1 MRSLHGRKYCPL
13 TLLRRTLLSY
23 IATRAFPGLGLN
35 MRCILSLIAACA
47 VALSVAGCST
57 GAQQEATHLK
67 SVAGEYKAESDA
79 CNQKIADNPEY
90 SPLKSKTVVD
100 GAQQFTLQMLN
111 DKTSPNKRDI
121 SLLNRLYGDYQ
132 ECRKFFMESVSQTLP
147 LSVNAFVE
155 LSSDTDKLWVQAT
168 AGRLTWSQF
177 NQGRKDLVTRKQE
190 ELNQAT
196 AQVNSQLQQANQA
209 ELAQRRQAVSA
220 GLQSIGNAYAN
231 MPVQSSPP
239 PPPPTPTIQCNT
251 LATGRGNSTTTC
263 Q

>member
-1 MRSLHGRKYCPL
+1 
-13 TLLRRTLLSY
+13 
-23 IATRAFPGLGLN
+23 
-35 MRCILSLIAACA
+35 MRCMSSPIAACA
-47 VALSVAGCST
+47 IALSVAGCST
-57 GAQQEATHLK
+57 GAQLETTRLK
-67 SVAGEYKAESDA
+67 SVVAEYKAEGDA
-79 CNQKIADNPEY
+79 CNQKIADNPDY

-111 DKTSPNKRDI
+111 DKTSPNKQDI
-121 SLLNRLYGDYQ
+121 LLLNRLYGDYQ

-168 AGRLTWSQF
+168 ARRLTWGQF

-196 AQVNSQLQQANQA
+196 AQVNSQLQQENQA
-209 ELAQRRQAVSA
+209 ELAQRRRALAA
-220 GLQSIGNAYAN
+220 GMQSVGNAYAN

-251 LATGRGNSTTTC
+251 MALGGGRSTTTC